1 MVRSILWI
9 VLFAYVVQQ
18 LVSMDLIA
26 IVSALITAIASTE
39 LVNVI
44 LAGGDRNAS
53 EKAVLVWVLI
63 VLITALVMQMNSSV
77 SAEMVG
83 LAMDAKFLTALDLI
97 AMNVVSAMAVSIHLY
112 AAIVLVVGWVLLAS
126 DLVLMVIKFL
136 WTAKFARATLALQ
149 VLLVTLNAVPRA
161 LVVASLVT
169 KVLTVLNWTAPMI
182 ALVMVLA
189 HTTTIP

>member
-1 MVRSILWI
+1 M
-9 VLFAYVVQQ
+9 
-18 LVSMDLIA
+18 
-26 IVSALITAIASTE
+26 
-39 LVNVI
+39 
-44 LAGGDRNAS
+44 
-53 EKAVLVWVLI
+53 
-63 VLITALVMQMNSSV
+63 ALVMQMNSSV

-161 LVVASLVT
+161 LVVASLAT
-169 KVLTVLNWTAPMI
+169 KALTVLNWTAPTI